1 MIRPLL
7 LTLAL
12 AACVPAAPPQIAAPQ
27 VADGDVNARRAAAG
41 LPPVTRSARAD
52 QAAAR
57 HAQDIART
65 RVFTHRGSDGS
76 SHTDRLRAVGCGP
89 GAENL
94 AWGQKSAE
102 AAMDAWMTSAAH
114 RQNILNPSLRAYGLA
129 NAGDVWVMV
138 LATRC

>member
-7 LTLAL
+7 LALAL
-12 AACVPAAPPQIAAPQ
+12 AACGPAERH

-41 LPPVTRSARAD
+41 LPPVTRSVRAD
-52 QAAAR
+52 RAAAR
-57 HAQDIART
+57 HAQDMAANG
-65 RVFTHRGSDGS
+65 FFAHQGSDGS

-94 AWGQKSAE
+94 AWGQTSAE
-102 AAMDAWMTSAAH
+102 AAMDAWMASEGH
-114 RQNILNPSLRAYGLA
+114 RRNILNPDLRAYGLA
-129 NAGDVWVMV
+129 NAGDIWVMV

>member
-12 AACVPAAPPQIAAPQ
+12 AACVPTTPPPQ

-41 LPPVTRSARAD
+41 LPPVTRSAHAD

-57 HAQDIART
+57 HAQDMART
-65 RVFTHRGSDGS
+65 GVFTHRGSDGS

-94 AWGQKSAE
+94 AWGQNSAE
-102 AAMDAWMTSAAH
+102 AAMDAWMASAGH
-114 RQNILNPSLRAYGLA
+114 RQNILNPNLRAYGLA